1 MERIDR
7 QRNLVLILAR
17 SFAAQLATAVFLID
31 AEGNV
36 IYFNEAAELLLG
48 QRFVEGAGM
57 AAEEWSTRY
66 RPRDSEG
73 HTVLLESLPLGVAML
88 KRESA
93 HGILTILGA
102 DGVDRRIEV
111 SAFPLFAGTEDFVG
125 AIALFWEL
133 PEDRLGPASRADS
146 STS

>member
-1 MERIDR
+1 MEAVGG
-7 QRNLVLILAR
+7 QRNVVLILAR
-17 SFAAQLATAVFLID
+17 SFAEQLATAVFLID
-31 AEGNV
+31 TEGTV

-48 QRFVEGAGM
+48 QRFIEGAGM
-57 AAEEWSTRY
+57 PAEEWSTRY

-73 HTVLLESLPLGVAML
+73 HTVPLESLPLGVTML

-102 DGVDRRIEV
+102 DGEDRLIEV
-111 SAFPLFAGTEDFVG
+111 VAFPLFDRTEDFVG

-133 PEDRLGPASRADS
+133 PEDRLGPAPRAD
-146 STS
+146 